1 MNVLRLSKEEMKER
15 EELKK
20 LLIEARGTVFVV
32 FDEHGNWRL
41 STEHVSEENP
51 GVASVEVKKVEN
63 YDIEELLDLV
73 FEAYESYINVFER
86 KIPYE
91 EWVKEAKK

>member
-15 EELKK
+15 
-20 LLIEARGTVFVV
+20 
-32 FDEHGNWRL
+32 
-41 STEHVSEENP
+41 
-51 GVASVEVKKVEN
+51 
-63 YDIEELLDLV
+63 
-73 FEAYESYINVFER
+73 YESYINVFER